1 MAYVPPHLRKRVRVE
16 SRPKRSEQV
25 SVAPQLSRAPVKSS
39 VSTTIED
46 LFEQIRL
53 EDYGKADGAW
63 FGDDRS

>member
-25 SVAPQLSRAPVKSS
+25 SVAPQLSRPP